1 MRSYSPCNVLLID
14 DDPTALELVEALLAD
29 SKPATDAKAELFR
42 VVHVERLSLGLDA
55 LANSSQLTQPG
66 STNQTGIHQ
75 TGTHQTGT
83 NQIVLLDL
91 NLPDSQGIAT
101 LEKMRLAHPTTP
113 TIVLTGM
120 DDEVVAVQAIES
132 GAQGFLQKDNLDAN
146 LLAYALLLALDRQR
160 QLSASSSDET
170 TEAAIQPDPSSGN
183 AKQNEI
189 ESFER
194 LAYSVRPATVTSS
207 LFESGLI
214 KDTVPEIWRGLVDTY
229 IQILELVLEQKMFR
243 VEHSISYR
251 LRALAEQLGFLKA
264 GARDIV
270 ELHTLALK
278 KKSETE
284 SAIKTKVYAD
294 EGRLIVLEL
303 MGYLATY
310 YRKYFIGLSKINAY
324 KVGQTAN
331 QPRTQP
337 NTQTRTPSKE
347 PLNSPTERQPY
358 S

>member
-55 LANSSQLTQPG
+55 LAHSSQLTQPD
-66 STNQTGIHQ
+66 STHQ

-160 QLSASSSDET
+160 QLRTSSSDET

-284 SAIKTKVYAD
+284 SAIKTKVY
-294 EGRLIVLEL
+294 
-303 MGYLATY
+303 
-310 YRKYFIGLSKINAY
+310 
-324 KVGQTAN
+324 
-331 QPRTQP
+331 
-337 NTQTRTPSKE
+337 
-347 PLNSPTERQPY
+347 
-358 S
+358 